1 VVPVSAGEAYHK
13 SLAGS
18 ELLVLDR
25 CGHRPEIEKQAE
37 FSERVQ
43 RFLA

>member
-1 VVPVSAGEAYHK
+1 MSAGEAYHK
-13 SLAGS
+13 SIAGS

-37 FSERVQ
+37 FSERI
-43 RFLA
+43 RHFLA